1 MKRDLSIA
9 RLSAASVSGNRLA
22 RIVGIVM
29 LAAAACVATIPTH
42 ADVTFASSVTNANG
56 TLNTTLTWNSPGAS
70 GCLASGHAAWS
81 GAKPATGTLALPPI
95 SLSGTYTLT
104 LSCTK
109 PGNAATTVSWT
120 LPTTNTDG
128 SVLTNLA
135 GIRVNWGR
143 TVDTMTNVKLTGS
156 PTLTSTNLGNL
167 AEGDWYFTA
176 RAYNTAGIE
185 SDNLTPIKKTI
196 VATAVENGSVTLTVN
211 PIPNP
216 PTDFH

>member
-9 RLSAASVSGNRLA
+9 RLSAASVSGKRLA
-22 RIVGIVM
+22 RIVGIIM

-42 ADVTFASSVTNANG
+42 ADVTFTSSVTNANG
-56 TLNTTLTWNSPGAS
+56 TLNTTLTWNSPLAS

-81 GAKPATGTLALPPI
+81 GAKPASGTLALPPI
-95 SLSGTYTLT
+95 TLSGTYTLT

-109 PGNAATTVSWT
+109 PGNSATTVAWT

-128 SVLTNLA
+128 SPLTNLA
-135 GIRVNWGR
+135 GIRVLWGR
-143 TVDTMTNVKLTGS
+143 TPDTMNESKSTESKTI
-156 PTLTSTNLGNL
+156 TSTNLGNL
-167 AEGDWYFTA
+167 ADGDWYFA
-176 RAYNTAGIE
+176 GRAYTTGGIE
-185 SDNLTPIKKTI
+185 SDSSPTIKKTI

-216 PTDFH
+216 PTNFR